1 MNFEKNIP
9 NIHYNWESKSSLN
22 NSVSQHKNDNK
33 ILNESKKIDL
43 NLSAFSILVS
53 FLKKHLFLNIYLK
66 ISLYKN
72 YLLTTPYYL
81 QTHFHLKMLKNRIVA
96 QSLLSFLLGFLP
108 NILFVLTNI

>member
-1 MNFEKNIP
+1 MNFQQDIH
-9 NIHYNWESKSSLN
+9 NIHHLEN
-22 NSVSQHKNDNK
+22 NNDNK
-33 ILNESKKIDL
+33 ILHETDKIKNINL
-43 NLSAFSILVS
+43 NLSAFSILYS

-81 QTHFHLKMLKNRIVA
+81 QTHFHLKMLKNKIVE
-96 QSLLSFLLGFLP
+96 QLLLFFLLGFLP